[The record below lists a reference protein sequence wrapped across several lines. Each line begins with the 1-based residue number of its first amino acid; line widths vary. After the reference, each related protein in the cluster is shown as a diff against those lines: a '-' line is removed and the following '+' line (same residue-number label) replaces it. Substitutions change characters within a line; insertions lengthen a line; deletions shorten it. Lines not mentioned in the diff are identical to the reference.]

1 MTDKSEVH
9 KYLHALEIEDL
20 EMITKDR
27 KSTKKNPEGP
37 IIYGAKS
44 PWGKPKV
51 GHSIPQHL
59 KNNLDHQY
67 GLSSYHKGHAS
78 ELKEL
83 LSNEIFREQLMHKV
97 SA

>member
-1 MTDKSEVH
+1 MYT
-9 KYLHALEIEDL
+9 YRLPLHLELTLNQTLEIEDL

-59 KNNLDHQY
+59 KNNLDH
-67 GLSSYHKGHAS
+67 
-78 ELKEL
+78 
-83 LSNEIFREQLMHKV
+83 
-97 SA
+97 